1 MREFNQKKN
10 FGRRDKKNYARS
22 SGRNFRRSGRRNSE
36 RFGRRDSGRS
46 NRPEKRTMHEA
57 ICDKCG
63 KRCEVPFIPTEG
75 KPIYCSDCFRNI
87 EKPESKNNQFAKDF
101 EQINAKLD
109 KIIKALKIDL

>member
-1 MREFNQKKN
+1 MKEFNRKKN
-10 FGRRDKKNYARS
+10 FGRRDSGKRNYARS
-22 SGRNFRRSGRRNSE
+22 SGRNFRR
-36 RFGRRDSGRS
+36 SGRS